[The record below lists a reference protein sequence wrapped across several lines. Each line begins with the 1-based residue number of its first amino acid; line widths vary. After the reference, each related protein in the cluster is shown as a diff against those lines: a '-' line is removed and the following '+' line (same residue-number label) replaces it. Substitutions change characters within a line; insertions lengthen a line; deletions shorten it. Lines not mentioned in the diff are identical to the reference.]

1 MNNNY
6 LSTIPQVADNLRVK
20 GVQIPKYIDY
30 NFQPLE
36 TSNPANKDYR
46 DGWRM
51 EAINSVY
58 NGLKN
63 IQQSKLDLLKESYYP
78 KRNNNTAQMPF
89 QTSQNLPSFSSSM
102 IGRGNITQSSALSDS
117 QYEKYRRDLLK
128 ERFNDYQRLK
138 GVVAP
143 PPQASQTNII
153 SDNDRKQ
160 INRSFSSLTGKVNT
174 GIADASAY
182 NDLSEIINYF
192 EENIWKYTESVELLN
207 FIRSL
212 EDIQQALNVLYE
224 NINSNELDDRA
235 QEEYLQ
241 YSVAMYNTIEKLISY
256 IEKALSNVG
265 RGEMERKALS
275 NINEGENKNPLTAR
289 SRKSIQKPPPI
300 NPDDFADFKSIENLT
315 PQIQQEPEPQFNSD
329 VLNQVAPVNFDVARF
344 AKKISRTFNTFSKI
358 RVPQVIELAKLFG
371 VNYINPDGT
380 IRAKKEIWNDLSSI
394 RASTGFGKSRRNKK
408 RKGGFYYDPFASFNN
423 YVNCQ
428 MGLKGF
434 CQ

>member
-20 GVQIPKYIDY
+20 GVQLPKYNNY

-46 DGWRM
+46 DEWRM

-63 IQQSKLDLLKESYYP
+63 IHQSKLDLLKESYYP

-89 QTSQNLPSFSSSM
+89 QTSQSLPSFTSSRT
-102 IGRGNITQSSALSDS
+102 GRGNITQSSALSDS
-117 QYEKYRRDLLK
+117 QYEKYRQNLL
-128 ERFNDYQRLK
+128 EDRFKNYQRLR
-138 GVVAP
+138 GVIP
-143 PPQASQTNII
+143 LPPQAPQTNMI

-160 INRSFSSLTGKVNT
+160 INRAFSSLTAKANS
-174 GIADASAY
+174 GIADASTF

-212 EDIQQALNVLYE
+212 EDIQKALNALYE

-241 YSVAMYNTIEKLISY
+241 YSVSMYNTIEKLINY
-256 IEKALSNVG
+256 IEKALDNVG
-265 RGEMERKALS
+265 RSEMERKALS
-275 NINEGENKNPLTAR
+275 NINEGENKNPLIAR
-289 SRKSIQKPPPI
+289 SRKSKPPPEPI
-300 NPDDFADFKSIENLT
+300 NPDLFADFKPIENFM

-329 VLNQVAPVNFDVARF
+329 VLNEISPVKFDIARF
-344 AKKISRTFNTFSKI
+344 VKQIKKTYNTFRKTNMSEVLK
-358 RVPQVIELAKLFG
+358 LAKLFG
-371 VNYINPDGT
+371 VNDRNPDGT
-380 IRAKKEIWNDLSSI
+380 PKGKEQIYNELSSI
-394 RASTGFGKSRRNKK
+394 RATTGLGKSRRNKK
-408 RKGGFYYDPFASFNN
+408 RKGGYYDPLAAFNYWVNHDVLKISN
-423 YVNCQ
+423 Y
-428 MGLKGF
+428 
-434 CQ
+434 